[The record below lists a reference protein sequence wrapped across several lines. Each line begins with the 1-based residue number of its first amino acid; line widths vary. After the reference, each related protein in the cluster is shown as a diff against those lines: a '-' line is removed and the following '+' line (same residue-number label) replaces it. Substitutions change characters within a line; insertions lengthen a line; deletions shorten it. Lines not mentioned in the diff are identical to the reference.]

1 MPKYVY
7 YCKNCENDF
16 EIKHM
21 LQETCIICSFCAT
34 EGQLER
40 KPAEIFLTKKHTE
53 FAATLKDG
61 DVIKATIEETRLDT
75 IEEKQRLRKR
85 EYKK

>member
-1 MPKYVY
+1 MEKSA
-7 YCKNCENDF
+7 
-16 EIKHM
+16 
-21 LQETCIICSFCAT
+21 LIISMEC
-34 EGQLER
+34 GVLL
-40 KPAEIFLTKKHTE
+40 FLTKKQTE
-53 FAATLKDG
+53 FAVTSKDG